1 MPWVKDLVLSLQLLQ
16 HRFDPWPGI
25 FCMPWRSQKK
35 LKKKCSPVL
44 SRRFDTACPGG
55 GVGCHTFFFFFKF
68 VIFDLQYSVNFFG
81 TAK

>member
-35 LKKKCSPVL
+35 LKKNVPQ
-44 SRRFDTACPGG
+44 F
-55 GVGCHTFFFFFKF
+55 
-68 VIFDLQYSVNFFG
+68 
-81 TAK
+81 